1 MIEIITL
8 DYRNK
13 QEYIKR
19 LVEELCTRF
28 NCPVEELPDNYGY
41 KYEWSLLSLIKNE
54 LLDTY
59 NILYYN
65 NQFWSGSGG
74 IIRIHNN
81 KKYYQCLFRLFS
93 NATNLNN
100 GLGMS
105 SHTFKYSLPLQ
116 VERAK
121 ILECDYA
128 VITFNHKPGHYS
140 KLKKI
145 VRDYHLPKVFGKNAF
160 VDNTFTEIFNGVEQ
174 WLLTMSLK

>member
-59 NILYYN
+59 NILYY
-65 NQFWSGSGG
+65 
-74 IIRIHNN
+74 
-81 KKYYQCLFRLFS
+81 
-93 NATNLNN
+93 
-100 GLGMS
+100 
-105 SHTFKYSLPLQ
+105 
-116 VERAK
+116 
-121 ILECDYA
+121 
-128 VITFNHKPGHYS
+128 
-140 KLKKI
+140 KKI
-145 VRDYHLPKVFGKNAF
+145 
-160 VDNTFTEIFNGVEQ
+160 
-174 WLLTMSLK
+174 